1 MRNPPAVPTLA
12 AFLPG
17 QTSTRDAD
25 AILRWVILLSE
36 RPHYYQVIVDVA
48 NAIIA
53 RALSLEM
60 EILQHEL
67 FLCVVEC
74 MSNPVSDP
82 SKKWPGMR
90 FALGSKFLR
99 NLGWSGFKPDRH
111 IKRLLGLWVPE
122 LLMEDSLPHRRAVAL
137 TNIIGHRD
145 PDLIKNLKFSLAGIE
160 ICPEGCH
167 YSEIDNLIWMLG
179 AYVLKKREES
189 RNLSMLIVPSVH
201 IASATF
207 QTQTLMKTD
216 RSVARFLDSSQTPI
230 RS

>member
-67 FLCVVEC
+67 FLCVV
-74 MSNPVSDP
+74 
-82 SKKWPGMR
+82 
-90 FALGSKFLR
+90 
-99 NLGWSGFKPDRH
+99 
-111 IKRLLGLWVPE
+111 GLWVPE